1 MSISGIGEKYYQ
13 NNVTTM
19 KSTKNVNSTEEFAL
33 EKTSG
38 TQELS
43 EAEEMELFKKEFYE
57 DLSKITNHRTVSNA
71 AVNISEEAF
80 KAMKDDPQYREKVL
94 SLIQRDWGD
103 SYAPRN
109 CSVLITVGATLNEYR
124 ADSWPVGYD
133 SEFDMRSQ
141 NSFYKRTSEKKDR
154 QKELL
159 EEYLENRAQAK
170 KQQLEMLNKKIAKME
185 LERSRQTTRNQR
197 SLFQFAHV
205 TITEHMVNAKY
216 GTKITNGPRVQMQ
229 TAGRKKKEDWIE
241 VSKEQLAEVKL
252 PASFDKLKEQNSY
265 FYHGENI
272 SDYELVQ
279 TAVALGK
286 MELPTDEKK
295 CIPDRVAMDAFK
307 VLVRDQAAP
316 KNSWSNTLYS
326 EDGKYT
332 FTKTESGRWQMHLID
347 DAAIGA
353 SLEDIANWMMSGT
366 PNRNIETRYL
376 NYLHT
381 VDPDLYN
388 VAMRI
393 GSEVR
398 SYGFME
404 DLHQQG
410 VLSDSQNQYDMSLL
424 GMLFGKDADSMRM
437 ILNGCKESGNFLE
450 LLDLYSPDGAKSLDK
465 LREQQ
470 YKHGGIV

>member
-1 MSISGIGEKYYQ
+1 MASVFKGLNVKIDAVSVWIGGYIMRIQAANTFY
-13 NNVTTM
+13 T
-19 KSTKNVNSTEEFAL
+19 
-33 EKTSG
+33 G
-38 TQELS
+38 T
-43 EAEEMELFKKEFYE
+43 Y
-57 DLSKITNHRTVSNA
+57 
-71 AVNISEEAF
+71 
-80 KAMKDDPQYREKVL
+80 
-94 SLIQRDWGD
+94 
-103 SYAPRN
+103 
-109 CSVLITVGATLNEYR
+109 SVLNTKSSFPYAVKVE
-124 ADSWPVGYD
+124 GYG
-133 SEFDMRSQ
+133 
-141 NSFYKRTSEKKDR
+141 N
-154 QKELL
+154 
-159 EEYLENRAQAK
+159 
-170 KQQLEMLNKKIAKME
+170 
-185 LERSRQTTRNQR
+185 TRNQR

-229 TAGRKKKEDWIE
+229 TAGSKKKEDWTE

-295 CIPDRVAMDAFK
+295 CIPDRVAMDAFE
-307 VLVRDQAAP
+307 VLVRDQAA
-316 KNSWSNTLYS
+316 
-326 EDGKYT
+326 
-332 FTKTESGRWQMHLID
+332 
-347 DAAIGA
+347 
-353 SLEDIANWMMSGT
+353 

-404 DLHQQG
+404 DLHQHG

-437 ILNGCKESGNFLE
+437 IMNGCKESGNFLE
-450 LLDLYSPDGAKSLDK
+450 LLDLYSSDGAKSLDK

>member
-1 MSISGIGEKYYQ
+1 M
-13 NNVTTM
+13 
-19 KSTKNVNSTEEFAL
+19 
-33 EKTSG
+33 
-38 TQELS
+38 
-43 EAEEMELFKKEFYE
+43 
-57 DLSKITNHRTVSNA
+57 
-71 AVNISEEAF
+71 
-80 KAMKDDPQYREKVL
+80 
-94 SLIQRDWGD
+94 
-103 SYAPRN
+103 
-109 CSVLITVGATLNEYR
+109 
-124 ADSWPVGYD
+124 
-133 SEFDMRSQ
+133 
-141 NSFYKRTSEKKDR
+141 
-154 QKELL
+154 
-159 EEYLENRAQAK
+159 
-170 KQQLEMLNKKIAKME
+170 
-185 LERSRQTTRNQR
+185 
-197 SLFQFAHV
+197 

-216 GTKITNGPRVQMQ
+216 GTKITNGSRVQMQ
-229 TAGRKKKEDWIE
+229 TAGSKKKEDWTE

-295 CIPDRVAMDAFK
+295 CIPDRVAMDAFE

>member
-1 MSISGIGEKYYQ
+1 MNVQLFGNIDNKTYQAPRINLMQKVQEKGATPLTFKETIKGLNDANVSVSISDEGLKALHGSKLQGAIDPMETAKQIEYMSNHQPVESFSNRFAQMLPSNYEMNDQGEAVFVSHTLQEKEDALISGFKQLYNEISIGH
-13 NNVTTM
+13 
-19 KSTKNVNSTEEFAL
+19 SL
-33 EKTSG
+33 G
-38 TQELS
+38 TRIR
-43 EAEEMELFKKEFYE
+43 YIE
-57 DLSKITNHRTVSNA
+57 D
-71 AVNISEEAF
+71 E
-80 KAMKDDPQYREKVL
+80 
-94 SLIQRDWGD
+94 
-103 SYAPRN
+103 
-109 CSVLITVGATLNEYR
+109 
-124 ADSWPVGYD
+124 
-133 SEFDMRSQ
+133 
-141 NSFYKRTSEKKDR
+141 
-154 QKELL
+154 
-159 EEYLENRAQAK
+159 
-170 KQQLEMLNKKIAKME
+170 
-185 LERSRQTTRNQR
+185 
-197 SLFQFAHV
+197 
-205 TITEHMVNAKY
+205 
-216 GTKITNGPRVQMQ
+216 
-229 TAGRKKKEDWIE
+229 TAGSKKKEDWTE

-252 PASFDKLKEQNSY
+252 PASFEKLKEQKSY

-295 CIPDRVAMDAFK
+295 CIPDRAAMDAFE

-347 DAAIGA
+347 DAAVGA

-398 SYGFME
+398 TYGFME

-410 VLSDSQNQYDMSLL
+410 ILSDSQNQYDMSLL

-437 ILNGCKESGNFLE
+437 LLHGCKESGNFLE

>member
-1 MSISGIGEKYYQ
+1 M
-13 NNVTTM
+13 
-19 KSTKNVNSTEEFAL
+19 
-33 EKTSG
+33 
-38 TQELS
+38 S

-229 TAGRKKKEDWIE
+229 TAGSKKKEDWTE

-295 CIPDRVAMDAFK
+295 CIPDRVAMDAFE

>member
-1 MSISGIGEKYYQ
+1 
-13 NNVTTM
+13 
-19 KSTKNVNSTEEFAL
+19 
-33 EKTSG
+33 
-38 TQELS
+38 
-43 EAEEMELFKKEFYE
+43 
-57 DLSKITNHRTVSNA
+57 
-71 AVNISEEAF
+71 
-80 KAMKDDPQYREKVL
+80 
-94 SLIQRDWGD
+94 
-103 SYAPRN
+103 
-109 CSVLITVGATLNEYR
+109 
-124 ADSWPVGYD
+124 
-133 SEFDMRSQ
+133 
-141 NSFYKRTSEKKDR
+141 
-154 QKELL
+154 
-159 EEYLENRAQAK
+159 
-170 KQQLEMLNKKIAKME
+170 
-185 LERSRQTTRNQR
+185 
-197 SLFQFAHV
+197 
-205 TITEHMVNAKY
+205 MVNAKY
-216 GTKITNGPRVQMQ
+216 GTKITNGPRIQMQ
-229 TAGRKKKEDWIE
+229 TAGSKKKEDWTE

-295 CIPDRVAMDAFK
+295 CIPDRAAMDAFE

-347 DAAIGA
+347 DAAVGA

-398 SYGFME
+398 SYDFME

-410 VLSDSQNQYDMSLL
+410 ILSDSQNQYDMSLL

-437 ILNGCKESGNFLE
+437 LLHGCKESGNFFE
-450 LLDLYSPDGAKSLDK
+450 LLDLYSSDGAKLLDK

-470 YKHGGIV
+470 YKNGGIV

>member
-1 MSISGIGEKYYQ
+1 M
-13 NNVTTM
+13 
-19 KSTKNVNSTEEFAL
+19 
-33 EKTSG
+33 
-38 TQELS
+38 S

-229 TAGRKKKEDWIE
+229 TAGRKKKEDWTE

-295 CIPDRVAMDAFK
+295 CIPDRVAMDAFE